1 MRVRAVTP
9 QRLVGEIAGRVL
21 EFPRHAWVRVAV
33 DGAEAADPAAL
44 ADALVEPLKLGGR
57 AVLRASASGF
67 LRPASLRFEHGRT
80 DPDAFYQDW
89 LDVKGITRE
98 LLEPLSPGGTGRVL
112 PSLWDAG
119 ADRASRASYVDIPEG
134 GVVVLDGPLLLGQGL
149 PLDLVVHLWLSE
161 GALARRT
168 PRERQWTLGAFAR
181 YENEVDPALL
191 ADVVVRADDPRH
203 PAVVERG

>member
-9 QRLVGEIAGRVL
+9 ERLLEEIAGRVL
-21 EFPRHAWVRVAV
+21 DLPRQAWVRVAV
-33 DGAEAADPAAL
+33 DGAEAAAPAVL

-98 LLEPLSPGGTGRVL
+98 LLEPLSPGGSGRVL
-112 PSLWDAG
+112 PSLWDA
-119 ADRASRASYVDIPEG
+119 ATDRASRASYVDVPEG

-161 GALARRT
+161 AALARRT
-168 PRERQWTLGAFAR
+168 PPERQWTLGAFAR
-181 YENEVDPALL
+181 YDNEVDPGLL
-191 ADVVVRADDPRH
+191 ADLVVRADDPRH
-203 PAVVERG
+203 PAVVERD

>member
-9 QRLVGEIAGRVL
+9 ERLVEEIAARVVAL
-21 EFPRHAWVRVAV
+21 PREDWVRLAV
-33 DGAEAADPAAL
+33 DGAEAAGTARL
-44 ADALVEPLKLGGR
+44 AEALVEPLRLGGR
-57 AVLRASASGF
+57 AVLRASAGGF

-98 LLEPLSPGGTGRVL
+98 LLEPLSPGGSGRVL
-112 PSLWDAG
+112 PSLWDPTT
-119 ADRASRASYVDIPEG
+119 DRASRASYVDVPVG

-149 PLDLVVHLWLSE
+149 PLDLVVHLWLSRA
-161 GALARRT
+161 ALARRT
-168 PRERQWTLGAFAR
+168 PPDQHWTLGAFER

-191 ADVVVRADDPRH
+191 ADIVVRADDPRH
-203 PAVVERG
+203 PAVVEQG